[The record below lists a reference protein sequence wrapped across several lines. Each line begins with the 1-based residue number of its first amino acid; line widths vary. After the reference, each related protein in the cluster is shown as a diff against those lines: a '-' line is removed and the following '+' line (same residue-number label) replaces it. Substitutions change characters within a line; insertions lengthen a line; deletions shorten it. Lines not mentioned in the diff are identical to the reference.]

1 MAQNMGK
8 YELVFVV
15 SSTLDE
21 EAAKALSDKFVKLIE
36 DSATLDKET
45 DWGKKRF
52 AYTINDLDEGY
63 YTLVNF
69 TAPSEFILELER
81 VLKITDGI
89 LRFMTV
95 REDE

>member
-1 MAQNMGK
+1 MAQNKGK

-15 SSTLDE
+15 SSELDE
-21 EAAKALSDKFVKLIE
+21 ESAKALSEKFTKLIE
-36 DSATLDKET
+36 DSASLDKVT

-52 AYTINDLDEGY
+52 AYPINDLEEGY

-69 TAPSEFILELER
+69 TAPCEFILELER

-95 REDE
+95 REEE